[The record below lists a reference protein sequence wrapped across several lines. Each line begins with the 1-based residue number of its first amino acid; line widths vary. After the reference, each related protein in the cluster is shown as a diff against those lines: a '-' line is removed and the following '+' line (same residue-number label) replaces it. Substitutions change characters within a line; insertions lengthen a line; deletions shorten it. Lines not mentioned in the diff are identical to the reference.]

1 MPIPGVRTFQV
12 QRVHIIA
19 SRPGNFW
26 TSTLDALP
34 NWCRRGR
41 EGPGKWA
48 WRGKSGWL
56 QRARNTPPHHQAEI
70 QKMNGCLADYE
81 GWRQEEEGLP
91 LHAGVEQPG
100 VFWELP
106 VGACARGQGG
116 EAGRGESR
124 HQGAT
129 EGGPQQGFG

>member
-1 MPIPGVRTFQV
+1 MPYRTG
-12 QRVHIIA
+12 A
-19 SRPGNFW
+19 EEE
-26 TSTLDALP
+26 
-34 NWCRRGR
+34 GR
-41 EGPGKWA
+41 AQENGPGEESLGGFKEQ
-48 WRGKSGWL
+48 G
-56 QRARNTPPHHQAEI
+56 TPPPHHQAEI